1 MAFISG
7 LQGGV
12 TARGFGAG
20 FLGIAARFG
29 MGGDGFCALRFG
41 LLQGVTRGSEGG
53 IRFGDA
59 LCSGLFFRI

>member
-20 FLGIAARFG
+20 FFGIAARFG
-29 MGGDGFCALRFG
+29 MGGDSLSATRFG

-53 IRFGDA
+53 IRFGDV
-59 LCSGLFFRI
+59 LCSGLLFSI

>member
-20 FLGIAARFG
+20 FFGAAARFG
-29 MGGDGFCALRFG
+29 MGGDSLSAARFG
-41 LLQGVTRGSEGG
+41 LFQGVTRGRKGG
-53 IRFGDA
+53 FRFGDT
-59 LCSGLFFRI
+59 LHGGLFFRI

>member
-20 FLGIAARFG
+20 FFGAAARFG
-29 MGGDGFCALRFG
+29 MGGDSLSATRFG
-41 LLQGVTRGSEGG
+41 LFQGVTRGSEGG
-53 IRFGDA
+53 IRFGDV
-59 LCSGLFFRI
+59 LCSGLLFSI